1 METWRGINLTGSRT
15 KRSVTFIFTSWNFP
29 AVLVVCFL
37 VTIWSRFQVTDH
49 TFGDRLSG
57 RRFAVV
63 ENDENIQSKERVR
76 DLQF

>member
-1 METWRGINLTGSRT
+1 METWRDINLTGSRT

-29 AVLVVCFL
+29 AVLVVYFL
-37 VTIWSRFQVTDH
+37 VTFWSRFQWQNTRL
-49 TFGDRLSG
+49 GNRLSG
-57 RRFAVV
+57 SIFAVV